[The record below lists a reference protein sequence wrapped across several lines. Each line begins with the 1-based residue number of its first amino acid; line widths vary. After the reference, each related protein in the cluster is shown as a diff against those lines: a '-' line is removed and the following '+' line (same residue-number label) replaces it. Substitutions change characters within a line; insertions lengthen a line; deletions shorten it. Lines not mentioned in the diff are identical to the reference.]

1 MEWRVMKA
9 PSWLYGQ
16 PSVLHGSE
24 RLFPEQKM
32 TPLVIGFKNYRV
44 STFQKI
50 LSWVIKKEVEAFIAS
65 NYVTSELH
73 LKVLKK
79 ISPNVT

>member
-1 MEWRVMKA
+1 
-9 PSWLYGQ
+9 
-16 PSVLHGSE
+16 
-24 RLFPEQKM
+24 M

-50 LSWVIKKEVEAFIAS
+50 LSWVIKKKVEAFIAS
-65 NYVTSELH
+65 NYMTSELH

-79 ISPNVT
+79 SDFKREMRGVSKCN